1 MLSLEGKRV
10 FVSGAGAGMG
20 RAIALLS
27 ATAGAKVVATDK
39 YVAKLVDLEKE
50 SIET

>member
-1 MLSLEGKRV
+1 MFSLQGKRA

-27 ATAGAKVVATDK
+27 ASAGAKVVATDK
-39 YVAKLVDLEKE
+39 YAAPR
-50 SIET
+50 